1 MFDLWRRINE
11 DGESAIPAN
20 PSGLSALEWC
30 EVGEQYPHLV
40 PEDFRGFEPFTSP
53 YLIRE
58 SPFVNEKGNE
68 YLFVATSPDSE
79 EPLRC
84 GIDLWNLL
92 NNLCASY
99 YHHDEQNDG
108 SFNAVLVCDGC
119 GIAGCAGIWSQTCH
133 VSKWMVHWSVRV
145 YDEEFEL
152 FFEREAYESGLI
164 AMLHEIVTSDVVFTV
179 PYSCSPYEDKDEFVE
194 TVKKALAQRPYFIDM
209 WNECEE
215 ATASKRKEQG

>member
-1 MFDLWRRINE
+1 MFDLWHKIME
-11 DGESAIPAN
+11 EGEAAIPAS
-20 PSGLSALEWC
+20 PSELSALEWC
-30 EVGEQYPHLV
+30 EVGEKYPHLV
-40 PEDFRGFEPFTSP
+40 PEPFREYEPFNSAF
-53 YLIRE
+53 LIRE
-58 SPFVNEKGNE
+58 SPFVNEKGDE
-68 YLFVATSPDSE
+68 YLFVAISPDSG

-92 NNLCASY
+92 KILGASY
-99 YHHDEQNDG
+99 YQHDQQHDG

-152 FFEREAYESGLI
+152 FFEREAYEKGLI

-179 PYSCSPYEDKDEFVE
+179 PYSCSPYEDKEEFVE
-194 TVKKALAQRPYFIDM
+194 MVKKTLAQRPYFIDM
-209 WNECEE
+209 WNECD
-215 ATASKRKEQG
+215 AKRKSTHG